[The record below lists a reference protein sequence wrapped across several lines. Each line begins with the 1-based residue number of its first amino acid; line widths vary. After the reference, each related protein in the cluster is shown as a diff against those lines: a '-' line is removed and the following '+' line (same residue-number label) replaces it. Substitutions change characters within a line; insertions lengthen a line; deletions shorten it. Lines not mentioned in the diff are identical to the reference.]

1 MREIKS
7 PQSEPKCRLL
17 NAAEQLFAERGF
29 DAVSL
34 RDVTQLGKINIAA
47 VNYHFG
53 SRDGLIAWVV
63 TRYATPIHEE
73 RILRLDLLE
82 RKWSGKVVP
91 IEELLDA
98 FVRPLVGIAS
108 RSDLSERL
116 LYQLLGRIFALRVED
131 LPSAVADQAMNSS
144 DRFMRAFS
152 KSLPTVSQEE
162 QAWRIHFM
170 VGAMIHMLMN
180 QEMLHRMTN
189 GSSGSPTMETTVS
202 RFIRFTAAGMREGL
216 ELELAEEKGPQAL
229 FDF

>member
-53 SRDGLIAWVV
+53 SRDGLIGWVV

-73 RILRLDLLE
+73 RIVRLDVLE
-82 RKWSGKVVP
+82 RKWSGKAVP
-91 IEELLDA
+91 IEELIDA

-108 RSDLSERL
+108 KSDLSERL

-131 LPSAVADQAMNSS
+131 LPAAVADQTLNSS

-202 RFIRFTAAGMREGL
+202 RFIRFTAAGLREGL
-216 ELELAEEKGPQAL
+216 ELDLVEEKGPQAV